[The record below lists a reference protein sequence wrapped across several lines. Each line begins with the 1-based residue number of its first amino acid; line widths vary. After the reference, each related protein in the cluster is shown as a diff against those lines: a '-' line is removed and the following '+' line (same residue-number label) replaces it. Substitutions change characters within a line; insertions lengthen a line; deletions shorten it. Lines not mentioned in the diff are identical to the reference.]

1 MIITGNIK
9 ITTGNILYSREH
21 NNMANVLITVADS
34 TTSLS
39 IIKGLRQY
47 KKNEIEITSFEIDE
61 VFY

>member
-1 MIITGNIK
+1 
-9 ITTGNILYSREH
+9 
-21 NNMANVLITVADS
+21 MANVLITVADS